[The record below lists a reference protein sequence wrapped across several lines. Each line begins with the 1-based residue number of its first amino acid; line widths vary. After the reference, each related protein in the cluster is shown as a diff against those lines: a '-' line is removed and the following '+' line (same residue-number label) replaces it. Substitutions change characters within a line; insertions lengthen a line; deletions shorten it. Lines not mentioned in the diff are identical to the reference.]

1 MPRIA
6 DLDLDVPSTL
16 ERLGIEVFAERG
28 EWADSLC
35 PFHEEGNPSFS
46 INLEHG
52 GWIDRHGESR
62 GQLLDLISHVKGIS
76 RSEAADWV
84 RSPSSINTTTVDILR
99 KLFATQANPE
109 DKRMILDS
117 AERYEGLSPKLMA
130 EYWFDR
136 GFTAKTMRRFKI
148 RYDEEEGCLVW
159 PIRDEGANLLGFIKR
174 KVPPFYGKNKYL
186 YQKGLQRVL
195 FPLDHF
201 VGEEVI
207 LVEGPLDA
215 LWLHQY
221 GFTGALAVLG
231 SGLTRSQLSWIK
243 MRAEKVILAF
253 DNDRDGRRGKEQVI
267 KQLAGIYT
275 LVAEIPITAKDIQ
288 DLSEKQLKS
297 TIKGAKPALTSLL
310 QGV

>member
-1 MPRIA
+1 M
-6 DLDLDVPSTL
+6 
-16 ERLGIEVFAERG
+16 
-28 EWADSLC
+28 
-35 PFHEEGNPSFS
+35 
-46 INLEHG
+46 
-52 GWIDRHGESR
+52 
-62 GQLLDLISHVKGIS
+62 
-76 RSEAADWV
+76 
-84 RSPSSINTTTVDILR
+84 
-99 KLFATQANPE
+99 
-109 DKRMILDS
+109 
-117 AERYEGLSPKLMA
+117 
-130 EYWFDR
+130 
-136 GFTAKTMRRFKI
+136 
-148 RYDEEEGCLVW
+148 VW
-159 PIRDEGANLLGFIKR
+159 PIRDEGANILGFIKR

-253 DNDRDGRRGKEQVI
+253 DNDRDGRRGKDQVI

-288 DLSEKQLKS
+288 DLSEKQLNS
-297 TIKGAKPALTSLL
+297 TIKGAKPALTSLIK
-310 QGV
+310 GYSI